1 MPEKKS
7 YEYAVIRFAPRV
19 EREEFLNI
27 GVVLYA
33 PTQKFLQM
41 KFELNKKRLRVFANP
56 DDIKNAE
63 KYLKA
68 FEQICIGGSKGGP
81 IGLLSVAE
89 RFRWL
94 SATRS
99 TVVQMSKVHTGLC
112 ANPAEELS
120 RLYEQLVLPVN
131 VNSFS

>member
-1 MPEKKS
+1 MQEKQT
-7 YEYAVIRFAPRV
+7 YEYAVIRLVPRV

-33 PTQKFLQM
+33 AGQKFLQV
-41 KFELNKKRLRVFANP
+41 KFNIDEQRLLALCGKIDFLE
-56 DDIKNAE
+56 IQKHLE
-63 KYLKA
+63 S
-68 FEQICIGGSKGGP
+68 FERICTGGP
-81 IGLLSVAE
+81 KAGPLGELPQPQ

-112 ANPAEELS
+112 TDPAAKLEQLF
-120 RLYEQLVLPVN
+120 EQLVLEPA
-131 VNSFS
+131 